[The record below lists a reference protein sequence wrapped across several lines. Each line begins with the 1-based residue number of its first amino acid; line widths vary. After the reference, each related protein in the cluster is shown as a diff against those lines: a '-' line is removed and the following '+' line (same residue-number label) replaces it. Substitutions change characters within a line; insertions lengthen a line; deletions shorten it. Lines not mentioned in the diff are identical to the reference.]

1 MVRQTK
7 LSDLENRRL
16 RQEKELADL
25 EQKQKDL
32 ESKIARKKEELEVTN
47 SNVIAE
53 ILVSHQLTMSEFL
66 KQMPQ
71 MVEQAKSPS
80 KQEKPTLLVAPPKEE
95 SHESL

>member
-32 ESKIARKKEELEVTN
+32 EGKIAHKKEELEATN

-53 ILVSHQLTMSEFL
+53 ILASHQLTMSKFL

-80 KQEKPTLLVAPPKEE
+80 RQGKPTLPVVQPEEE

>member
-1 MVRQTK
+1 MGRQTK

-25 EQKQKDL
+25 EQKLKDL
-32 ESKIARKKEELEVTN
+32 EGKITRKKEELEVTH

-53 ILVSHQLTMSEFL
+53 ILVSHHLTMSEFL

-80 KQEKPTLLVAPPKEE
+80 KQEKSTLLVEQGEDE
-95 SHESL
+95 SHESI

>member
-1 MVRQTK
+1 MVK
-7 LSDLENRRL
+7 KKKKNNIENRRI

-25 EQKQKDL
+25 EQKQRDL
-32 ESKIARKKEELEVTN
+32 ENKIARKKEELEATN

-80 KQEKPTLLVAPPKEE
+80 EKSMVQVAHPEEE

>member
-32 ESKIARKKEELEVTN
+32 EDKIARKKEELEATN

-66 KQMPQ
+66 KKMPQ

-80 KQEKPTLLVAPPKEE
+80 KQEKPTPVAHPEEE

>member
-32 ESKIARKKEELEVTN
+32 EDKIARKKEELEATN

-53 ILVSHQLTMSEFL
+53 ILVSHQLPMSEFL

-71 MVEQAKSPS
+71 MVEQAKNPS
-80 KQEKPTLLVAPPKEE
+80 KQEKPSPVAHLEEE

>member
-32 ESKIARKKEELEVTN
+32 EGKIARKKEELEATN

-66 KQMPQ
+66 KHMPQ

-80 KQEKPTLLVAPPKEE
+80 KQEKPTPVAHPKEE
-95 SHESL
+95 GHESL